1 MLFHKEWEHPATVL
15 KDIQNVIVTSH
26 RFMESNQGPGKQSE
40 QVTKPLCVLTDQFP
54 ANKLSNR
61 TGDK

>member
-1 MLFHKEWEHPATVL
+1 MLFDKEWEHSATVL

-40 QVTKPLCVLTDQFP
+40 QVTKPL
-54 ANKLSNR
+54 
-61 TGDK
+61 